1 MSSDFL
7 AQLPG
12 LTNPITHAGRVV
24 YNAQRDAVETHQR
37 KQGLKRGR
45 ERVYAENVMNDGDFT
60 IQPYEICMRNKTSKY
75 ISGNPTDTDIHV
87 FSSANGMLA
96 PTVTGA
102 GEANTRKLRL
112 EAKEEEIA
120 FAGIASNRAIYDPD
134 NNANEAMLAVQVGGL
149 QTLYNTGTEDINAG
163 DIVMWRMPPLMD
175 QDDKGR
181 AAKRPL
187 VAGVNRSKLLF
198 QTVSY
203 RTAQRSLTQKVL
215 AILEKTGKE
224 PDQKAAAIVATLN
237 EQKSRVMGKALSS
250 ASQGKTFDILLGHYC
265 I

>member
-24 YNAQRDAVETHQR
+24 YNAQRDAVETHKR
-37 KQGLKRGR
+37 KQGQKRGR
-45 ERVYAENVMNDGDFT
+45 ERVYAETVMNDGDFT

-96 PTVTGA
+96 ERGASEGTVDDA
-102 GEANTRKLRL
+102 VRKRRL
-112 EAKEEEIA
+112 ESKEEEIA

-134 NNANEAMLAVQVGGL
+134 NNANEVMLAVQVGGL
-149 QTLYNTGTEDINAG
+149 QTLYNTGPQDINAG
-163 DIVMWRMPPLMD
+163 DIVMWRMPPLAE
-175 QDDKGR
+175 DDSGR

-203 RTAQRSLTQKVL
+203 KTAQRSLTEKVL
-215 AILEKTGKE
+215 AILTAEGE
-224 PDQKAAAIVATLN
+224 NGAKAGDIVATLN

-250 ASQGKTFDILLGHYC
+250 ASQGKTFDILLGLYC